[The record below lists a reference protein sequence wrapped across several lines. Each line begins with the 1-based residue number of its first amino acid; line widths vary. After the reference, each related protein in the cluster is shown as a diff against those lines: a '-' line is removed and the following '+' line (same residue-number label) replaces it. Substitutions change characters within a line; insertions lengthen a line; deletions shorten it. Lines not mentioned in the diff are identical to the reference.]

1 MQYKCTIC
9 GETFEDDGD
18 AMMHVGF
25 GHALIKTIPETA
37 KEAEDLKTAKR
48 MADKSDGMI

>member
-25 GHALIKTIPETA
+25 GHALIQTIPETVG
-37 KEAEDLKTAKR
+37 EAENLKMAER
-48 MADKSDGMI
+48 MADKSDGMM